1 MIYSVYD
8 QFTEMDI
15 YCLFQG
21 HWKSFCL
28 FLALLLK
35 YIKLH
40 VLIDRVIDI
49 GFVWIVA
56 EIFIWKV
63 KWTHL

>member
-1 MIYSVYD
+1 MIYSVHD

-21 HWKSFCL
+21 HWSFCL
-28 FLALLLK
+28 FLALLVK

-49 GFVWIVA
+49 GFV
-56 EIFIWKV
+56 
-63 KWTHL
+63 